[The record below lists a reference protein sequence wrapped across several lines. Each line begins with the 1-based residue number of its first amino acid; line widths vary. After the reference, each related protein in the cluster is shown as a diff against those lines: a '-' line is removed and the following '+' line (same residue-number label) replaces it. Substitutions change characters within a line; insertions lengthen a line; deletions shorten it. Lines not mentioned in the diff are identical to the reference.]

1 MHNVERFLELVHE
14 RALGGAT
21 QQVHQHFGIGIGV
34 ENRTL
39 VFQLTPQRR
48 AIRQIAVVAQSHI
61 AIMEAEDERLDV
73 VGAA

>member
-1 MHNVERFLELVHE
+1 M
-14 RALGGAT
+14 
-21 QQVHQHFGIGIGV
+21 HQHFGIGIGV